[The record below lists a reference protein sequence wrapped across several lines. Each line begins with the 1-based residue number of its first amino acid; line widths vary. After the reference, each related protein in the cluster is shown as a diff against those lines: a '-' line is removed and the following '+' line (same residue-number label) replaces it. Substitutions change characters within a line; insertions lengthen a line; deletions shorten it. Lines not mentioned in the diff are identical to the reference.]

1 MIVFRLTSK
10 LGLSYTKEHSFGD
23 KNIPADFTCLH
34 VGFLRIIKPIKEEAF
49 SKYFRMYI
57 GDDYEWHHKVRKE
70 VKKQSSK
77 LEAYYKQRN
86 GGQFKEYQ
94 NRNRQLQDEVY
105 ALKDDVRALV
115 RAAEVITEH
124 QKSAG
129 VNDEVNN
136 PTNITANAKANTDV
150 NSIAN
155 SNTNTLVNN
164 LPNKNGNDD
173 GNTEAHKTTHTQTNE
188 SVNSAP
194 NKQIDKSV
202 NGLLDKV
209 SIEEAR
215 TVPSEAVNDLPIR

>member
-23 KNIPADFTCLH
+23 KSIPPDFTCLH
-34 VGFLRIIKPIKEEAF
+34 IGFLRIITPIREEAF

-77 LEAYYKQRN
+77 LEAYYRERN
-86 GGQFKEYQ
+86 GDTMKDYQ
-94 NRNRQLQDEVY
+94 DRNRKLQDEVY

-115 RAAEVITEH
+115 RTAEVIKEH
-124 QKSAG
+124 QESAG

-136 PTNITANAKANTDV
+136 LNNITANAKANTEV

-155 SNTNTLVNN
+155 SNANTLVNN
-164 LPNKNGNDD
+164 LPNKNGN
-173 GNTEAHKTTHTQTNE
+173 TEVHKTAHTQPNE

-194 NKQIDKSV
+194 NEQIDKSV